1 VNERKHKNAKNNVLV
16 MAKAAVKKVA
26 EVFAPAEQFAFAA

>member
-26 EVFAPAEQFAFAA
+26 DLFAPDMQLAFAA